1 MRKPLVLLMV
11 LLLMATATAS
21 ISADLETLVK
31 DRTVVLYPEGQLLG
45 NMVIGARG
53 KIEFIYVDRTLA
65 HAIRSTDMA
74 PDWLSWYSRH
84 WGTDD
89 TKGKTL
95 FIVRYEA
102 NKPWNFSTANL
113 SIGGKNISPGD
124 ILTEKPFVAEGDL
137 PTGTVGMMAL
147 AVPSGLASPGRA
159 TVISY
164 LEDSVEWTVPSK

>member
-1 MRKPLVLLMV
+1 MRKPLVLLLV
-11 LLLMATATAS
+11 LLSMATATAS

-65 HAIRSTDMA
+65 HAIRSADMA
-74 PDWLSWYSRH
+74 PDWLAWYSRH

-102 NKPWNFSTANL
+102 NKPWNFSTADL
-113 SIGGKNISPGD
+113 SIGGKDISPGD

-137 PTGTVGMMAL
+137 PTGTVGMLAL
-147 AVPSGLASPGRA
+147 AVPSELAFPGRA

-164 LEDSVEWTVPSK
+164 LDDSVEWTVPAK